1 VAIVDYNA
9 NGPQSYQS
17 NWPAI
22 AGVLDSLKV
31 TTTSAA
37 SAAPAPAAKVGTV
50 DGLYLASTRR
60 LQLRIGGPPGSGEW
74 VIDTRFY
81 LLSADGRFHRGYGLP
96 PVPGGD
102 VRRFDY
108 AEAER
113 RDAPNTG
120 TFTVKGGQVQLKP
133 RSGDAAT
140 GTVTGDELRIENMTF
155 KKAALK

>member
-1 VAIVDYNA
+1 V
-9 NGPQSYQS
+9 G
-17 NWPAI
+17 
-22 AGVLDSLKV
+22 
-31 TTTSAA
+31 TTSAA
-37 SAAPAPAAKVGTV
+37 KPAPASKPGAV

-96 PVPGGD
+96 SVPGGD

-113 RDAPNTG
+113 KDAPNTG
-120 TFTVKGGQVQLKP
+120 TFTVKGNQVQLKP

-140 GTVTGDELRIENMTF
+140 GTVAGEALRIENLTF